1 MVREGAIMKKLPT
14 KKPSVNNYINND
26 RLGKCKIIAV
36 YSFGTLDVETK
47 TGKCYRI
54 TGLSFI

>member
-1 MVREGAIMKKLPT
+1 MKKLST
-14 KKPSVNNYINND
+14 KKPSVNNYISND

-47 TGKCYRI
+47 TGKRYRI

>member
-1 MVREGAIMKKLPT
+1 MSEELPT
-14 KKPSVNNYINND
+14 KKPSVNNYINDD

>member
-1 MVREGAIMKKLPT
+1 MKKLTT
-14 KKPSVNNYINND
+14 KKPNVNNYINHD
-26 RLGKCKIIAV
+26 KLGKCKIIAA

-47 TGKCYRI
+47 AGKFYRI

>member
-1 MVREGAIMKKLPT
+1 MELTT
-14 KKPSVNNYINND
+14 KKPKVNNYIID
-26 RLGKCKIIAV
+26 SRLGKCKIIAV

>member
-1 MVREGAIMKKLPT
+1 MKQLPT
-14 KKPSVNNYINND
+14 KKPSVNSYIND
-26 RLGKCKIIAV
+26 DKLGKCKIIAV

-54 TGLSFI
+54 TGLSFV